1 MPAII
6 LTNTGLLLLVFCA
19 AVAQDCSQP
28 CNCPTEA
35 APCPVGTSLVLDG
48 CGCCKVCARQMG
60 EPCSLWEPC
69 DHHKDLYCD
78 YTALSDS
85 TPAICM
91 ARGGQTCDLG
101 GVVYRSGEAFQPSC
115 KHQCICM
122 SGEIGCVP
130 TCPSDVRLP
139 SPQCPAPRRITIPG
153 QCCEEWACD
162 SAPQGLPFQA
172 VMAGMSRKTYREA
185 DYRAGPESARDNCI
199 VQTTTWSDCSTSCGM
214 GISTRVT
221 NDNQHCQL
229 EKQNRFCLIRPCHAH
244 QESAI
249 RRGKRCVRTPRSPR
263 PVRFSVSGCRSVRG
277 YRLRFCGVCTDGRCC
292 RPQTSVTAEVE
303 FRCPEGDIRRKMM
316 FIRTCSCHLD
326 CPRDNDIFH
335 STHLRPM
342 SGDYDINM

>member
-1 MPAII
+1 MSAII

-91 ARGGQTCDLG
+91 VGRGGRLTR
-101 GVVYRSGEAFQPSC
+101 GVVYQLGGTS
-115 KHQCICM
+115 CICM

-185 DYRAGPESARDNCI
+185 DYRAGPESAQDNCI

-229 EKQNRFCLIRPCHAH
+229 EKQNRFCLIRPCHDH

-249 RRGKRCVRTPRSPR
+249 R
-263 PVRFSVSGCRSVRG
+263 
-277 YRLRFCGVCTDGRCC
+277 
-292 RPQTSVTAEVE
+292 TSVTAEVE